1 MTQLALSENRPR
13 LLVVDDE
20 DAVRAMLT
28 RHLGERYQCDE
39 AADAKAALASFHD
52 RRHDLVIT
60 DISLPDQNGLQLL
73 VEIRTLNPE
82 AQVVVCSGLLE
93 IEHAIEALRR
103 GAVDFVS
110 KPFRLEQLD
119 LIIERALQQQAH
131 QIAQNHQQHHLEEL
145 VEERTAQLR
154 QMNLT
159 VNEMFEELYL
169 SYRATLQSL
178 ATALETRQ
186 IEPYGHVQRVTAY
199 CLRLGRELN
208 LSDSEMVALE
218 NGALLHDIGMIAL
231 PDYVLNKTWSLSQ
244 EERELTRRH
253 IDYGAQILS
262 SIKFLNDAKLVVLQH
277 HERWDGSGYPLGLR
291 ETEICLNARIF
302 AIADTLDALT
312 SDRTYR
318 PAQPF
323 EVAEEEI
330 RRCSGTQ
337 FDPRLVEAFFSVPRQ
352 EWEDLRGMA
361 TTGSAALEES
371 RRRGIRTMVM
381 IQKTGRLDMPK
392 TA

>member
-28 RHLGERYQCDE
+28 RHLGGRYRCDE

-73 VEIRTLNPE
+73 AEIRTLNPE
-82 AQVVVCSGLLE
+82 AQVVVCSGLQE

-119 LIIERALQQQAH
+119 LIIERALQQQAQ

-337 FDPRLVEAFFSVPRQ
+337 FDPRLVEAFFSIPRQ